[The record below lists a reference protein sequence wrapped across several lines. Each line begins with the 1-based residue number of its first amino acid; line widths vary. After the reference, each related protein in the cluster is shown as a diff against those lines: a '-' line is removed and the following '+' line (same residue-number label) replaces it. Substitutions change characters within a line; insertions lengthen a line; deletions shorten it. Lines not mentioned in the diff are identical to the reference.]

1 MSSSSTRGRLS
12 ALLERT
18 PPFNLLGDDDRTSL
32 ISSLTAVNYESGEVI
47 LEQGLDVHKSLF
59 VVEEGLVRLMNVEE
73 KRFIDMSG
81 ASSQFGS
88 YGIIQG
94 GILPYEARAVED
106 TTCHLVPSDKLRELL
121 DANEDFAAY
130 FDEEIKRYVRTID
143 TALDASGAFLLFDTA
158 LVRLSRD
165 AVIVSPRTTIQEVAQ
180 AMSDADAD
188 TVVVVENDV
197 ALGVITEGDIVEK
210 VVAEGMSAETHAMQ
224 LVDRP
229 AVVLDGGERLFDAV
243 QAMMQHRIRRI
254 VVIETPQDGTEAEF
268 GILSAEDVSHY
279 RGLDPVATIELIER
293 ARSISALASLRR
305 ESNRRLLRLYQQGVQ
320 SEDLLGVVSELDDQ
334 IKRRLLQLVEEEVR
348 KNNPALVM
356 GMSWGWMSFGTAG
369 RKESTIRGRQHNG
382 LVYADSAVPAEA
394 EKAAKW
400 FLLLAERACEAHE
413 ECGYFPS
420 DTGIVARKEAFCQPV
435 SKWQEMFAHWAE
447 GIDAPITARAV
458 STFDVRVI
466 YGDESLGDAVR
477 ATIDEHTPNPRLLS
491 IMVSQGVEVN
501 VPISVFNRF
510 QLDRNENDEEGF
522 DMRAKGI
529 RPVVEFA
536 RALALEI
543 GFTKSASTFERL
555 RAVESSESHSA
566 AEARTL
572 LTAFVTLAD
581 LHLRLQMQAAEVG
594 ETPTD
599 WMDPGKLHKSQQNL
613 LKDTLKAVQRVQQS
627 LASRYVER

>member
-1 MSSSSTRGRLS
+1 M
-12 ALLERT
+12 ALI
-18 PPFNLLGDDDRTSL
+18 ND
-32 ISSLTAVNYESGEVI
+32 LTAVNYEASEVI
-47 LEQGLDVHKSLF
+47 LEQGIDVHKSLF
-59 VVEEGLVRLMNVEE
+59 IVEEGLVRLMNVEE

-81 ASSQFGS
+81 PSSQFGS

-94 GILPYEARAVED
+94 GILPYEARAVEE
-106 TTCHLVPSDKLRELL
+106 TTCHLVPSDRLRELL
-121 DANEDFAAY
+121 DANEEFAAY

-143 TALDASGAFLLFDTA
+143 TVLDASGAFLLFDTA

-165 AVIVSPRTTIQEVAQ
+165 AVIVSPHTTIQAIAQ
-180 AMSDADAD
+180 SMSEADAD
-188 TVVVVENDV
+188 TVVVVENNI

-210 VVAEGMSAETHAMQ
+210 VVAAGMSSEMQAMQ
-224 LVDRP
+224 MVDRP
-229 AVVLDGGERLFDAV
+229 AVVLDGTERLFDAV
-243 QAMMQHRIRRI
+243 QAMMRHRIRRI
-254 VVIETPQDGTEAEF
+254 VVIEKLADDAEVEF

-293 ARSISALASLRR
+293 ARSISALASLRT

-334 IKRRLLQLVEEEVR
+334 IKRRLLHLVEEEVR
-348 KNNPALVM
+348 QENPELVVDTT
-356 GMSWGWMSFGTAG
+356 WGWLSFGTAA

-382 LVYADSAVPAEA
+382 LVYSDSSDPAHA

-400 FLLLAERACEAHE
+400 FALLAERACEAHE
-413 ECGYFPS
+413 ECAYLPS
-420 DTGIVARKEAFCQPV
+420 DTGIVARQEAFCQPF
-435 SKWQEMFAHWAE
+435 SRWQEMFTHWAQ
-447 GIDAPITARAV
+447 GVDAPVTARAV
-458 STFDVRVI
+458 TTFDARLI
-466 YGDESLGDAVR
+466 YGDEALGEGLR
-477 ATIDEHTPNPRLLS
+477 ATIEEHTPSPRLLS
-491 IMVSQGVEVN
+491 IMVSQGAEVN

-510 QLDRNENDEEGF
+510 QLDRNEDEEEGF
-522 DMRAKGI
+522 DLRVRGL

-555 RAVESSESHSA
+555 RAVEASESLSV

-572 LTAFVTLAD
+572 LMAFVTLAD

-613 LKDTLKAVQRVQQS
+613 LKDTLKAVQRVQES
-627 LASRYVER
+627 LVSRYVERS